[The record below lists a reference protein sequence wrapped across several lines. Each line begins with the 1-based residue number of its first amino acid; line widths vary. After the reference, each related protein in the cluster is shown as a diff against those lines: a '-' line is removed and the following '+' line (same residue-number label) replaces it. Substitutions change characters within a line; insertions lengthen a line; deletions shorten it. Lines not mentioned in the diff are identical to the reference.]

1 VEHNVAQAAKDM
13 EKVLEV
19 SMSQIAEDYPLPP
32 NEPHYPLFSKQFF
45 RRHGRDLFACSYTW
59 FLADIVFYSSNLFQ
73 SQIYKTLPDTTKN
86 AYQEAFEVAKFQAI
100 FTVCFI
106 IPSYW
111 FTVYFI
117 DRVGRVKI
125 QTMGFLL
132 MAAVYLA
139 IGIPY
144 IKHWQNHINLGY
156 RALYGLIFFF
166 FIFGPNSTT
175 TFIVPV
181 ELFPARFRTTCHGI
195 SGAAGKVGAFIGSV
209 GIYGALQV
217 DRKENGGP
225 NAVRM
230 TIVLI
235 ILAGVCVMGAVVTYF
250 FTPETMGRSL
260 EENENEKEEEPKQMC
275 LFRCLTD
282 TSVNSL
288 SSPDHIQPA

>member
-1 VEHNVAQAAKDM
+1 VENNVAQAAKDM

-19 SMSQIAEDYPLPP
+19 STNQIAEDYPLPP
-32 NEPHYPLFSKQFF
+32 NELPYPLFSKQFF
-45 RRHGRDLFACSYTW
+45 RRHGRDLFACSCTW
-59 FLADIVFYSSNLFQ
+59 FLVDIVIYSSYLFNL
-73 SQIYKTLPDTTKN
+73 QIYKTLPDTTKN
-86 AYQEAFEVAKFQAI
+86 AYQEALEFAKIQAI
-100 FTVCFI
+100 FAVCFI
-106 IPSYW
+106 IPGFW

-125 QTMGFLL
+125 QTIGFLL

-139 IGIPY
+139 MGIPY

-156 RALYGLIFFF
+156 KVLYGLIFFF
-166 FIFGPNSTT
+166 HNFGPNTT
-175 TFIVPV
+175 TFIVPA

-195 SGAAGKVGAFIGSV
+195 SGAAGKVGAVIGSV
-209 GIYGALQV
+209 GIYGAIQV

-230 TIVLI
+230 TVVLV

-260 EENENEKEEEPKQMC
+260 EENENEEKPKQMC
-275 LFRCLTD
+275 LFKCLTD

>member
-1 VEHNVAQAAKDM
+1 VEHNAAQAAKDM

-32 NEPHYPLFSKQFF
+32 NEPPYPLFSKQFF
-45 RRHGRDLFACSYTW
+45 RRHGRDLFACSCTW
-59 FLADIVFYSSNLFQ
+59 FLVDIVYGSTILFQ

-86 AYQEAFEVAKFQAI
+86 AYQEAFEVARIQAI
-100 FTVCFI
+100 FAVCSI
-106 IPSYW
+106 IPGYW

-132 MAAVYLA
+132 TAVIYLA
-139 IGIPY
+139 IGIPFSNY
-144 IKHWQNHINLGY
+144 WGHHTGTGFKV
-156 RALYGLIFFF
+156 LYGLIIFFLN
-166 FIFGPNSTT
+166 FGPNTT
-175 TFIVPV
+175 TFIVPA
-181 ELFPARFRTTCHGI
+181 ELFPARFRSTCHGI
-195 SGAAGKVGAFIGSV
+195 SGAAGKVGATIGLV
-209 GIYGALQV
+209 GILWASH
-217 DRKENGGP
+217 DKKEDGYP
-225 NAVRM
+225 KPIAM
-230 TIVLI
+230 TRLSV
-235 ILAGVCVMGAVVTYF
+235 ILAGVCVMGAVVTYY

-275 LFRCLTD
+275 LFKCLTD